1 MWASVAWCLFSPAG
15 STITKSCSPEYSGYS
30 HGIKIPL
37 LFFSIPT
44 WVLTYC
50 FVFPFF
56 RALGSVCCIMRPN
69 CLKHRLKIES
79 KLSHVYQ
86 SLVRCIKN
94 TGKPFFL
101 LRDVLYYKDSV
112 IIKYMV
118 VFDYFFFFF
127 VSNGGKSFSSSLS
140 LIHCTPISTVA
151 SYPTFD
157 QTTYFWINVETLL
170 GFDLDFLFL
179 RMI

>member
-1 MWASVAWCLFSPAG
+1 MVL
-15 STITKSCSPEYSGYS
+15 KSL
-30 HGIKIPL
+30 L

-44 WVLTYC
+44 WIFNLLFC
-50 FVFPFF
+50 FFPCPFF

-94 TGKPFFL
+94 TGKQFFL

-151 SYPTFD
+151 SYPTCD
-157 QTTYFWINVETLL
+157 QTTYFWINVEMLL
-170 GFDLDFLFL
+170 GFVFDFDFLFL